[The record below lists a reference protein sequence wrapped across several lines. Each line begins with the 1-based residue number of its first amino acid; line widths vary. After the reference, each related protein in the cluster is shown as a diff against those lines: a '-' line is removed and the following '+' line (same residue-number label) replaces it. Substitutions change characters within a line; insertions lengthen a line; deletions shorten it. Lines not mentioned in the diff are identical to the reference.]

1 MATNGRVKSGR
12 GEKGEKPDDLAAVG
26 TLDLPALAFVEL
38 ASISRGLFLTDV
50 AVKKAQVRVVCSQPV
65 SSGKHVLL
73 FAGGVAAVEEAHRAV
88 VEAADGTLLKQV
100 FIPGVHEQL
109 APHLD
114 SLWSV
119 DGKRDAVLESVGVV
133 ESSTLAGAV
142 LAADTALK
150 AARVSL
156 VRMRLGH
163 GIGGKAY
170 FVLTGKQEEVEAGLE
185 AAGDCLKSL
194 ESLCRVD
201 VIPRPGDEAL
211 AHF

>member
-1 MATNGRVKSGR
+1 MATSGTAKRKAAGR
-12 GEKGEKPDDLAAVG
+12 KPDEIALVG
-26 TLDLPALAFVEL
+26 TSEVPALAFLEL
-38 ASISRGLFLTDV
+38 SSIARGLFLTDV
-50 AVKKAQVRVVCSQPV
+50 AVKKASVRIISSQPV

-73 FAGGVAAVEEAHRAV
+73 FAGDVAAVEEAHRAV
-88 VEAADGTLLKQV
+88 LEAADGTMLKQV

-114 SLWSV
+114 SLWSI
-119 DGKRDAVLESVGVV
+119 DSRRDATLESVGVV

-150 AARVSL
+150 AARISL
-156 VRMRLGH
+156 VRMRLGQ

-170 FVLTGKQEEVEAGLE
+170 FVITGRQDEVEAGIE
-185 AAGDCLKSL
+185 AAGDCLRGL

-201 VIPRPGDEAL
+201 VIPRPVDEAL
-211 AHF
+211 AFF